1 MKARAKHEV
10 KILMEDGRFSDF
22 REGNEYRCMIRGNDT
37 MILID
42 EQRTGFT
49 CDMEN
54 FREDFELVEQ

>member
-1 MKARAKHEV
+1 MKARAKHDV

-22 REGNEYRCMIRGNDT
+22 RKENEYRCMPKGNDT

-49 CDMEN
+49 CDMES
-54 FREDFELVEQ
+54 FEEDFELVEQ